1 MSTKKRW
8 VITVVVVAAI
18 AVIVGTGLFVK
29 HFIDAL
35 VTDPEDRKQAENLT
49 PAPAPK
55 PGQTRTDLGNLRTDD
70 NDQVD
75 LVLKDALKPEI
86 VVAERDVV
94 NIMHHMTHQKVK
106 AKEKWISIE
115 MTPERV
121 QLLEQIIQV
130 KGTSWIN
137 YARML
142 HIAKKW
148 EAGDFSTVDED
159 HNFFWMIENG
169 SIGKAKGVLTEKE
182 EQEFIKNTFYKE

>member
-18 AVIVGTGLFVK
+18 AVAVGTGLFVK

-49 PAPAPK
+49 PAPTPK
-55 PGQTRTDLGNLRTDD
+55 PGQTRTNLGNLRTDD

-86 VVAERDVV
+86 VVAESDVV

-106 AKEKWISIE
+106 AKEKWVSIE

-142 HIAKKW
+142 DIAKKW
-148 EAGDFSTVDED
+148 ETGDFSTVDED

-182 EQEFIKNTFYKE
+182 EQEFIKNTFHKE

>member
-18 AVIVGTGLFVK
+18 AVIVGTGFFVK

-49 PAPAPK
+49 PAPIPK

-70 NDQVD
+70 NDKVD

-86 VVAERDVV
+86 VVAESDVV

-106 AKEKWISIE
+106 AKEKWVSIE

-130 KGTSWIN
+130 KGRSWIN

-142 HIAKKW
+142 DIAKKW

-182 EQEFIKNTFYKE
+182 EQEFIKNTFHKQ